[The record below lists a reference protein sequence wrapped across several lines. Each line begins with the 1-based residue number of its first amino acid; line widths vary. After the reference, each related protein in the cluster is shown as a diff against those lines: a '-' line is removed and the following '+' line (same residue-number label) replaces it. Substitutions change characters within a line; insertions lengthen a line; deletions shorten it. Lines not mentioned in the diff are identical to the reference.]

1 MMEAMA
7 AAIFGRHGIF
17 RGRGAA
23 ADTKNPNFEEK
34 RGNLSLSRT
43 KEAEIFMA

>member
-17 RGRGAA
+17 RGRCAA
-23 ADTKNPNFEEK
+23 ADTKNPNFKEE
-34 RGNLSLSRT
+34 RGNLSLSKT
-43 KEAEIFMA
+43 KKAEIFMA